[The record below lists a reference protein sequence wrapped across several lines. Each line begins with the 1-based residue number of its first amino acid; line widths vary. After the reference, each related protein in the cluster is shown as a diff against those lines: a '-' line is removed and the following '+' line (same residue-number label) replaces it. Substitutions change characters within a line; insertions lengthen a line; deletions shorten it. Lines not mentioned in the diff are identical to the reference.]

1 MFECPKPYMAYVM
14 LDSLTQA
21 NRFARV
27 FSRDMGRRAVGTVEQ
42 GQSSRRDRKG
52 LREVYEGARVTT
64 QVPLMP
70 ER

>member
-1 MFECPKPYMAYVM
+1 MAHLM

-42 GQSSRRDRKG
+42 GQSSRRDQKG

-70 ER
+70 EG

>member
-1 MFECPKPYMAYVM
+1 MAHLM

-27 FSRDMGRRAVGTVEQ
+27 FSRDMGRRGMGTVEQ